1 MSASPSRVEQPGI
14 TCEALRHNP
23 LGDPAERR
31 VAVYLPPGYDEIPSR
46 RYPSLYLLSSH
57 GSTGPALLNW
67 QPWDVSIVQQL
78 DALIASGRMDPA
90 IVVLPDLWTRFGS
103 SQFINSAGIGR
114 YEDALIDEIVPF
126 VDAHYRTRP
135 APAHRG
141 VLGRSS
147 GGYGALVQAMHH
159 PEIFGAVA
167 CHSGDLYWEYTCLP
181 GLSKMG
187 QQLAQYG
194 GLDAFI
200 RDIPAIRPKGG
211 TFWDLVMTVCW
222 AAAFGSN
229 PDAPH
234 GFDLPI
240 DPGTGALNDS
250 VWARWLAHDPLRK
263 LDDPAN
269 AEALRGARLVFI
281 DAGSYDE
288 YQLQVGAR
296 LLHRKLDTLGI
307 EHVYQEYPDG
317 HRGTHYRYETSLPLL
332 AEALR

>member
-1 MSASPSRVEQPGI
+1 MSSSPSRVEQPTI
-14 TCEALRHNP
+14 TCEALRNNP
-23 LGDPAERR
+23 LGDPVDRR
-31 VAVYLPPGYDEIPSR
+31 IAIYLPPGYDDSPDR
-46 RYPSLYLLSSH
+46 HYPSLYLLSSH

-67 QPWDVSIVQQL
+67 QPWDVSIAQQL
-78 DALIASGRMDPA
+78 DALIASGRMAPA

-114 YEDALIDEIVPF
+114 YEDALAGEIVPF
-126 VDAHYRTRP
+126 VDVQYRTQP
-135 APAHRG
+135 GPDHRG
-141 VLGRSS
+141 VFGRSS

-181 GLSKMG
+181 GLAKMG

-194 GLDAFI
+194 GLDVFI
-200 RDIPAIRPKGG
+200 RDIPTIRPKGG
-211 TFWDLVMTVCW
+211 TFWELVMTVCW

-240 DPGTGALNDS
+240 DPDTGALNAV

-263 LDDPAN
+263 LDDPAC
-269 AEALRGARLVFI
+269 ADALRGMRLAFI
-281 DAGSYDE
+281 DVGSYDE

-296 LLHRKLDTLGI
+296 LLHRKLDALNI
-307 EHVYQEYPDG
+307 AHEYQEYPDG